1 MNQEK
6 IGKFIAQMR
15 KEKNLTQEE
24 LGNKLGITK
33 NAISK
38 WERGLSL
45 MDLALLKPLS
55 EILEVS
61 INEILQG
68 EKIENNKYLDKYE
81 DNIVKTINYSN
92 QKITKYQRI
101 IALIL
106 IIMGLIV
113 IISALMI
120 FPSESS
126 WSSIYSIFG
135 LLLFILG
142 IYVLLKFKW
151 YQKLIITFLIFLSS
165 MGLLLFTDYLNV
177 YFNHESP
184 MYRIRTVY
192 AGDVLYTDTLFY
204 DTYRCYFDTDN
215 EYFVIEKNSQ
225 KEITDLL
232 NYCK

>member
-24 LGNKLGITK
+24 LGNMLGITK

-81 DNIVKTINYSN
+81 DNIVK
-92 QKITKYQRI
+92 Q
-101 IALIL
+101 
-106 IIMGLIV
+106 
-113 IISALMI
+113 
-120 FPSESS
+120 
-126 WSSIYSIFG
+126 
-135 LLLFILG
+135 
-142 IYVLLKFKW
+142 
-151 YQKLIITFLIFLSS
+151 
-165 MGLLLFTDYLNV
+165 
-177 YFNHESP
+177 
-184 MYRIRTVY
+184 
-192 AGDVLYTDTLFY
+192 
-204 DTYRCYFDTDN
+204 
-215 EYFVIEKNSQ
+215 
-225 KEITDLL
+225 
-232 NYCK
+232 